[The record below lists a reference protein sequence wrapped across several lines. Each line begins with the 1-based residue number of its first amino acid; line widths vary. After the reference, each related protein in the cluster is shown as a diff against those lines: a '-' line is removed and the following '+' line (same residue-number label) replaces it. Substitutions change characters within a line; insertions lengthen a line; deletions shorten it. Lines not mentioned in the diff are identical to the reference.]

1 VLDRAW
7 FARFFTGLQGRNRGL
22 TMSAQVPRTPY
33 TRAVAGYDE
42 AHERDLVE
50 ALTKALFEASR
61 VTNIP
66 CVVTRTGEAASALLT
81 MLATVLAMSPAT
93 VRSPTALRRTID
105 ELGKRLRRRVAA
117 AENDHEMQNFMRRC
131 FRSGGVGGNA

>member
-81 MLATVLAMSPAT
+81 MLAT
-93 VRSPTALRRTID
+93 ALRRTID